1 MKAIIMAC
9 GEGSRLRPL
18 TCARP
23 KPMTPLMDR
32 PVLSYSMELLE
43 RHGVREAAL
52 ALMYLPWVAAARR
65 K

>member
-1 MKAIIMAC
+1 MKAIIMAG

-23 KPMTPLMDR
+23 KPMVPIMNR
-32 PVLSYSMELLE
+32 PCMEHIVDLLA
-43 RHGVREAAL
+43 VR
-52 ALMYLPWVAAARR
+52 VSG